1 MGVIVNK
8 DNTKN
13 DELSRRID
21 ADLRD
26 KMRSGLDFSEKED
39 PDFTEG
45 SEYVRN
51 LKTTSRFGWV
61 WIVLVALAIV
71 SLILMK
77 TL

>member
-21 ADLRD
+21 ADLRE
-26 KMRSGLDFSEKED
+26 KMKSGLDFGEKED

-51 LKTTSRFGWV
+51 LKKTSRFGGV
-61 WIVLVALAIV
+61 WIVLVVLAIV